1 MPAHR
6 PAGLRLSTLRRT
18 WYRVDREPPGEWT
31 WETYPRP
38 RSRFDSAAGTV
49 RVRYA
54 ADAKRTALRERFDTE
69 ERKIDARALTAH
81 LVELTGAVRVL
92 DLRRDQTLDGLGID
106 DQIST
111 GRSLGVWQAGHRLV
125 DLVYEGFGEQCDG
138 LVYRSR
144 TTPERSANL
153 AFFPHAALTARAL
166 GTLRTQDELLLQLI
180 AADGFQIMGWR

>member
-1 MPAHR
+1 M
-6 PAGLRLSTLRRT
+6 PAGLRLSTQRRT
-18 WYRVDREPPGEWT
+18 RYRVDREPPGEWT
-31 WETYPRP
+31 WPTYPRP
-38 RSRFDSAAGTV
+38 RSRFDSAAGII

-69 ERKIDARALTAH
+69 ERKIDARALTAQ

-92 DLRRDQTLDGLGID
+92 DLRRDQTLDALGID
-106 DQIST
+106 DQVST
-111 GRSLGVWQAGHRLV
+111 ARSFGVWQACHHLV
-125 DLVYEGFGEQCDG
+125 DLVYEWFGEQCDG

-153 AFFPHAALTARAL
+153 AFFSHAALTARPL
-166 GTLRTQDELLLQLI
+166 GNLRAQDELLLQLI